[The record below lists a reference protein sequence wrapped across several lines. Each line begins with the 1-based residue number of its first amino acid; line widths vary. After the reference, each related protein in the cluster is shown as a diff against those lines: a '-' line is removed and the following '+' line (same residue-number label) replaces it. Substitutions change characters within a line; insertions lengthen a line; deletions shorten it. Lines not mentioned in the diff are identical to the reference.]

1 MGESLDA
8 ALSEHF
14 LGVFNPFSRINGV
27 DIPFPHNVENP
38 VIAAF
43 GKVDG
48 INLPLFYPEGEVV
61 SDLGEMHQHLL
72 GEKAPFAAFS
82 GGKSLIILAEEV
94 FGDSSAFIVIVK
106 YGLK

>member
-14 LGVFNPFSRINGV
+14 LGVFDPFSRINGV
-27 DIPFPHNVENP
+27 DIPFLHHVENP

-61 SDLGEMHQHLL
+61 SDLTQMHQHLL
-72 GEKAPFAAFS
+72 GEKALFAPFS
-82 GGKSLIILAEEV
+82 LSKSLIILAEEAL
-94 FGDSSAFIVIVK
+94 GHTRAFIVIVK
-106 YGLK
+106 YGYK